1 MFCLVYKS
9 KAISNLSL
17 IQIEVLLEK
26 SRLFN
31 SANNISG
38 CLLYYE
44 GEFLQYLEG
53 NQIKVLTLFDK
64 ISLDKLHTNVKL
76 LSHGLIEKREFN
88 NWSMAFKNVHGQ
100 NDQLQYIE
108 LLVDSF
114 LDKEAAIQ
122 GPNPTSKKFWKTTK
136 GLLDYNRS
144 LNLLE

>member
-17 IQIEVLLEK
+17 TQIELLLEK
-26 SRLFN
+26 ARLFN

-44 GEFLQYLEG
+44 GEFIQYLEG
-53 NQIKVLTLFDK
+53 NQIKVLKLFDK
-64 ISLDKLHTNVKL
+64 ISLDKRHTKVQL
-76 LSHGLIEKREFN
+76 LSHGQIEKREFN
-88 NWSMAFKNVHGQ
+88 NWSMAFKNVHEE

-114 LDKEAAIQ
+114 IGKEALINE
-122 GPNPTSKKFWKTTK
+122 PNPTSNKFWKTTK

-144 LNLLE
+144 LKLLQ